1 MQQLND
7 GRSNGCA
14 YADSPGHIPIQRM
27 ANVSLQPDPQGPDTA
42 GLIAQVER
50 GLYIVGDKSWSIDMQ
65 RFNFQ
70 FTGQRFYAIEDGELK
85 GQVRDVAYQATTT
98 DFWGS
103 MSAVGGPQTYVLG
116 GAFNCGK
123 AQPGQ
128 VAAVSHGCPSALFRD
143 IRVLNVA
150 EESAAAARSAAA
162 RTRSSDDH
170 RTPQALVEHALAAST
185 SEHCVVLVQDT
196 TSANLRWA
204 NNTLTTNGVMH
215 GVGVTVIAFHGPG
228 NASVSGT
235 ATSSRRSAHSSSRP
249 TPGPGRRTLPRTAPN
264 WSRGPVPPTGTS
276 RRRHLDR
283 CLPHFAAALGEEFAR
298 AERESRIL
306 YGFVNH
312 EVTTTYLGSSSGLR
326 QRHVQP
332 TGHYGCTG
340 KTADLT
346 TSAWVGGA
354 TRDFADVDAH
364 RVAADLATRLSWGA
378 RRIDLPAGRYD
389 TVLPPSAVAD
399 LMIDAYWSAGAR
411 VAHEGQSVYSRPG
424 GGTRI
429 GEAIVNPTVTL
440 SSDPAYP
447 GLECAPFVVA
457 SGSSNE
463 SSVYDNGLPLSPTPW
478 IKKGTLTSLI
488 QTRHTAQMTGQPTT
502 PGIDNLVLDV
512 EGGSGSDLDLV
523 SGVEDGLLLTCLWYI
538 REVDPQTL
546 LLTGLTR
553 DGVYRVEDGEVTGAV
568 NNFRFNESPVDLLR
582 RFTAAGATVPSFS
595 REWGDDY
602 FSRTATPALRVPDF
616 NMSSVSQAL

>member
-1 MQQLND
+1 
-7 GRSNGCA
+7 
-14 YADSPGHIPIQRM
+14 M
-27 ANVSLQPDPQGPDTA
+27 ATA
-42 GLIAQVER
+42 
-50 GLYIVGDKSWSIDMQ
+50 
-65 RFNFQ
+65 
-70 FTGQRFYAIEDGELK
+70 
-85 GQVRDVAYQATTT
+85 
-98 DFWGS
+98 
-103 MSAVGGPQTYVLG
+103 
-116 GAFNCGK
+116 
-123 AQPGQ
+123 
-128 VAAVSHGCPSALFRD
+128 
-143 IRVLNVA
+143 
-150 EESAAAARSAAA
+150 
-162 RTRSSDDH
+162 
-170 RTPQALVEHALAAST
+170 TPQSLVEHALATST
-185 SEHCVVLVQDT
+185 SDDCVVIVQDS

-215 GVGVTVIAFHGPG
+215 AVGVTVISFQGAA

-235 ATSSRRSAHSSSRP
+235 AASREQVTELVEQADAGARSAQPAEDR
-249 TPGPGRRTLPRTAPN
+249 APLVGGHASED
-264 WSRGPVPPTGTS
+264 WADAPAETS
-276 RRRHLDR
+276 VEVYRD
-283 CLPHFAAALGEEFAR
+283 FAR
-298 AERESRIL
+298 ALGGEFQRAEAEGRIL

-312 EVTTTYLGSSSGLR
+312 EVTTTYLGTSTGLR
-326 QRHVQP
+326 LRHTQP

-340 KTADLT
+340 KTADLSG
-346 TSAWVGGA
+346 SAWVGGA
-354 TRDFADVDAH
+354 TRDFTDVSAE
-364 RVAADLATRLSWGA
+364 RIAADLETRLGWGA

-429 GEAIVNPTVTL
+429 GEAIVAPSVTL
-440 SSDPAYP
+440 FSDPAYP

-463 SSVYDNGLPLSPTPW
+463 SSVYDNGLRLDRTAW
-478 IKKGTLTSLI
+478 IESGTLTSLI
-488 QTRHTAQMTGQPTT
+488 QTRHTGVLTGQPTT
-502 PGIDNLVLDV
+502 SGIDNLVLEV
-512 EGGSGSDLDLV
+512 EGGKGSDLDLV
-523 SGVEDGLLLTCLWYI
+523 AGVDDGLLLTCLWYI

-553 DGVYRVEDGEVTGAV
+553 DGVYRVEGGEITGVV